1 MTAHLPVLPVLI
13 PAVSAAVMVAL
24 TRQDVVLARVLA
36 FASAAA
42 QIGVAILLFAAVREG
57 EILVYRLGD
66 WPVPYGIA
74 LVADRLSVALVLLT
88 AGLGAVLLL
97 QALSAWDRAGP
108 HFHPLF
114 QFQLMG
120 IYGAFLTGDFFNLFV
135 FFEVML
141 IASYGL
147 MVHGGGAARL
157 TNAMQYMVVNLIGST
172 LFLFAVS
179 LVYNAA
185 GTLNFADLALRVPTV
200 PASDR
205 GILMAGGMLL
215 CVVFLLKAAV
225 VPLQFWLPGAYGHA
239 PGVAA
244 ALFALL
250 SKVGAYALL
259 RFALVGLGLG
269 QLAALE
275 PLAWLTLLAG
285 ALGVLAAPT
294 LGVLAGFA
302 SIASIGVLFVG
313 LAGAQAP
320 RLGAGLYYL
329 VHSTLAGAALF
340 VLADLV
346 RAARRKEGDAVVG
359 GQNFAGRALLGGG
372 FFLAAIAAVGLP
384 PLSGFVGKI
393 ALLRSI
399 PVEGVAGAASW
410 AFVLVTSF
418 LLLLGLSRAGSRV
431 FWKAQGE
438 APAAARGPAAGG
450 VAALAL
456 LFAAMFAWA
465 IAAEP
470 ALAYFTQAAQA
481 LLEPGAYVQAVTG
494 AGVFR

>member
-1 MTAHLPVLPVLI
+1 MNAHLPILPVLI
-13 PAVSAAVMVAL
+13 PVLSAAVMVAL
-24 TRQDVVLARVLA
+24 SRQDLVLARVLSFIA
-36 FASAAA
+36 AAA
-42 QIGVAILLFAAVREG
+42 QLVVASLLFAAVGEG
-57 EILVYRLGD
+57 EVLVYRLGD
-66 WPVPYGIA
+66 WPAPYGIA
-74 LVADRLSVALVLLT
+74 LVADRLSAAMVLLT
-88 AGLGAVLLL
+88 AALGAVLLL
-97 QALSAWDRAGP
+97 HAVCAWDRRGR

-157 TNAMQYMVVNLIGST
+157 TNALQYMVVNLIASS
-172 LFLFAVS
+172 LFLFAVA
-179 LVYNAA
+179 LIYNAA
-185 GTLNFADLALRVPTV
+185 GTLNFADLAQRVPTI
-200 PASDR
+200 PSSDR
-205 GILMAGGMLL
+205 GILMAGGALL

-259 RFALVGLGLG
+259 RFALVGLGG
-269 QLAALE
+269 ASLAALE

-313 LAGAQAP
+313 LAGADAA

-346 RAARRKEGDAVVG
+346 RSVRREEGDAVLG
-359 GQNFAGRALLGGG
+359 GQDFAGRALLGGG

-384 PLSGFVGKI
+384 PLSGFIGKL

-399 PVEGVAGAASW
+399 PVEGGAGAASW
-410 AFVLVTSF
+410 VFVLVASF

-431 FWKAQGE
+431 FWKTQGDGGQ
-438 APAAARGPAAGG
+438 AMRGPEAGG

-456 LFAAMFAWA
+456 LLAGTFAWSLV
-465 IAAEP
+465 AEP

-494 AGVFR
+494 EGVFR

>member
-1 MTAHLPVLPVLI
+1 VNAHLPILPVLI
-13 PAVSAAVMVAL
+13 PVLSAAVMVAL
-24 TRQDVVLARVLA
+24 SRQDLVLARVLSFIA
-36 FASAAA
+36 AAA
-42 QIGVAILLFAAVREG
+42 QLVVALLLFAATGEG

-66 WPVPYGIA
+66 WPAPYGIA
-74 LVADRLSVALVLLT
+74 LVADRLSAAMVLLT
-88 AGLGAVLLL
+88 AILGAVLLL
-97 QALSAWDRAGP
+97 HAVCAWDRRGR

-157 TNAMQYMVVNLIGST
+157 TNALQYMVVNLIASS
-172 LFLFAVS
+172 LFLFAVA
-179 LVYNAA
+179 LIYNAA
-185 GTLNFADLALRVPTV
+185 GTLNFADLAQRVPTI
-200 PASDR
+200 PSSDR
-205 GILMAGGMLL
+205 GILMAGGTLL

-225 VPLQFWLPGAYGHA
+225 VPLQFWLPGAYGYA

-259 RFALVGLGLG
+259 RFALVGLGWSS
-269 QLAALE
+269 LAALE
-275 PLAWLTLLAG
+275 PLAWLTLLTG
-285 ALGVLAAPT
+285 ALGVLAAPS

-302 SIASIGVLFVG
+302 SISSIGVLFVG
-313 LAGAQAP
+313 LAGADAA

-346 RAARRKEGDAVVG
+346 RSVRREEGDALVG
-359 GQNFAGRALLGGG
+359 GREFSGRALLGGL
-372 FFLAAIAAVGLP
+372 FFLVAIVTVGLP
-384 PLSGFVGKI
+384 PLSGFVGKL
-393 ALLRSI
+393 AVLRNI
-399 PVEGVAGAASW
+399 PVTVIEGAASW
-410 AFVLVTSF
+410 VFVLVTSF

-431 FWKAQGE
+431 FWKTQKDGGQASH
-438 APAAARGPAAGG
+438 GPAAGG

-456 LFAAMFAWA
+456 LLAGTVVWA
-465 IAAEP
+465 LVAGP

-481 LLEPGAYVQAVTG
+481 LLEPGAYVQAVMG
-494 AGVFR
+494 AGVYR

>member
-1 MTAHLPVLPVLI
+1 
-13 PAVSAAVMVAL
+13 
-24 TRQDVVLARVLA
+24 
-36 FASAAA
+36 
-42 QIGVAILLFAAVREG
+42 
-57 EILVYRLGD
+57 
-66 WPVPYGIA
+66 
-74 LVADRLSVALVLLT
+74 
-88 AGLGAVLLL
+88 
-97 QALSAWDRAGP
+97 
-108 HFHPLF
+108 
-114 QFQLMG
+114 
-120 IYGAFLTGDFFNLFV
+120 
-135 FFEVML
+135 
-141 IASYGL
+141 
-147 MVHGGGAARL
+147 
-157 TNAMQYMVVNLIGST
+157 
-172 LFLFAVS
+172 
-179 LVYNAA
+179 
-185 GTLNFADLALRVPTV
+185 
-200 PASDR
+200 
-205 GILMAGGMLL
+205 
-215 CVVFLLKAAV
+215 
-225 VPLQFWLPGAYGHA
+225 
-239 PGVAA
+239 
-244 ALFALL
+244 
-250 SKVGAYALL
+250 
-259 RFALVGLGLG
+259 
-269 QLAALE
+269 
-275 PLAWLTLLAG
+275 
-285 ALGVLAAPT
+285 VLAAPT

-384 PLSGFVGKI
+384 PLSGFVG
-393 ALLRSI
+393 RSRCC
-399 PVEGVAGAASW
+399 AASRW
-410 AFVLVTSF
+410 RGAPGQRAGAFVLVTSF

-431 FWKAQGE
+431 FWKARRE
-438 APAAARGPAAGG
+438 VPAAARGPAAGG